1 MGLIQAE
8 TSRHWV
14 FSLAALSQPPSGV
27 RSGFLPIPPLS
38 YTPWL
43 HDHYSLLS
51 YYGCSDP
58 GGSVSRHPPWFPDS
72 RRLDFIPCHL
82 QSSAPVRQPR
92 STPSALSAL
101 FRSDFVFAPQTRH
114 RHRPKRVH
122 FAAVT
127 SSALLRPGTS
137 LPVALHPGVSPRCSY
152 FQILALQCRPGREL
166 SSRYHDA
173 LSGALSRP
181 CRDSVPRELSPRH

>member
-1 MGLIQAE
+1 M
-8 TSRHWV
+8 R
-14 FSLAALSQPPSGV
+14 P
-27 RSGFLPIPPLS
+27 RSIPIPPLS

-58 GGSVSRHPPWFPDS
+58 GGPVSRHPPWFPDS

-82 QSSAPVRQPR
+82 QSSVPILQPR

-101 FRSDFVFAPQTRH
+101 FCSDFVFSPQTRH

-122 FAAVT
+122 FAAVNYRRLVT
-127 SSALLRPGTS
+127 AWNFSSSCSPPGVLAPMQLLSDTGPTVSARSGTS
-137 LPVALHPGVSPRCSY
+137 IP
-152 FQILALQCRPGREL
+152 L
-166 SSRYHDA
+166 S
-173 LSGALSRP
+173 
-181 CRDSVPRELSPRH
+181 